1 MRKLWIM
8 FLLILILSS
17 QLLVFSSFHNTTV
30 YNLNWSEGTSVITV
44 AKYGY
49 AGARIEISFSLTIE
63 ALNSTILPISI
74 TFANGTKLNIDS
86 ESYVFGFSLPRTGE
100 SYGSGTFSTSTGL
113 TLSQYHPVSLMVSS
127 NVTNVTGF
135 EQTLLKSVP
144 EGVQLYFIVVEGSY
158 EVAMNAWS
166 VNL

>member
-1 MRKLWIM
+1 M

-30 YNLNWSEGTSVITV
+30 YNHNWSGGKSVITV

-49 AGARIEISFSLTIE
+49 ASARIEISFSLAIN
-63 ALNSTILPISI
+63 ALNGTILPISI
-74 TFANGTKLNIDS
+74 VFPNGTKLNINS
-86 ESYVFGFSLPRTGE
+86 ESYVVGLSLPRTGE
-100 SYGSGTFSTSTGL
+100 SYGSGSFTTSTGFN
-113 TLSQYHPVSLMVSS
+113 LSQYHPVSLTVSS
-127 NVTNVTGF
+127 NITNVTGF

-144 EGVQLYFIVVEGSY
+144 SGVQLYFIIVEGSY
-158 EVAMNAWS
+158 EVGMNAWS